1 MVFIRTKLIDMF
13 IYIAKKDHDCSY
25 NLVCKYTELF
35 FKNCQLYA
43 SVLFGV
49 HCDLTFHIFVL
60 KERKREEEQRKAREV
75 LLRRQKGADSSESDE
90 DKK

>member
-1 MVFIRTKLIDMF
+1 MSWIYIITNCVLYTFIMLYCEVIFGVFI
-13 IYIAKKDHDCSY
+13 
-25 NLVCKYTELF
+25 
-35 FKNCQLYA
+35 
-43 SVLFGV
+43 
-49 HCDLTFHIFVL
+49 L